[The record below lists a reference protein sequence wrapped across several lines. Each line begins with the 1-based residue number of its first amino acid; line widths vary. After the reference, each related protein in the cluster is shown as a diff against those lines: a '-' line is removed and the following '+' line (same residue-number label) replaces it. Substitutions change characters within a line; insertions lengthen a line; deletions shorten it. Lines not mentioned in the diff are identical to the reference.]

1 MNESISRSISAV
13 IGKGSVNHNRRIFTA
28 HNVDS
33 SRSVLNHEY
42 TFMDIRDAYHHL
54 FDEALER
61 YNKKQTRSDRIIQ
74 DYYEKIRTG
83 KQEKPFYEVII
94 QIGNK
99 DDMNVQSEYGKLAE
113 TILDEYMQSFQARN
127 PNLFVYSAHLHM
139 DEETPH
145 LHIDFIPYTT
155 NSKRGLDTRVSLKQ
169 ALANQGFKG
178 GTRND
183 TEWNQ
188 WILSE
193 KEILSKIME
202 KHHVKWKQLG
212 THEQHLNVLDYKKK
226 MRSQEVEELNHEIN
240 TLSSTKQELQNN
252 IISIQK
258 QMTIIKEE
266 EKEFQHYTKEIT
278 DENFWN
284 IPEPTKLMS
293 AKSYHS
299 KVVIPFI
306 TSIKKAINRMIK
318 KYLALSQE
326 VNQLKQSIF
335 PLKIKVNELN
345 NQIDYLIDENM
356 EQKNIIRRIQK
367 AIGYQA
373 FNKILDE
380 LRNRKDKNH
389 DKEKQFK

>member
-1 MNESISRSISAV
+1 MNEPISRSISAV
-13 IGKGSVNHNRRIFTA
+13 IGKGSVSHNRRNFTA

-33 SRSVLNHEY
+33 ARSVLNHEY

-99 DDMNVQSEYGKLAE
+99 DDMNVQSKYGKLSE
-113 TILDEYMQSFQARN
+113 TILDEYMQTFQTRN

-155 NSKRGLDTRVSLKQ
+155 NSNRGLDTRVSLKQ

-178 GTRND
+178 GTRSD

-193 KEILSKIME
+193 KETLSKIME
-202 KHHVKWKQLG
+202 KHRVKWQQLG

-240 TLSSTKQELQNN
+240 ALSSTKQELQNN
-252 IISIQK
+252 ITSIQK

-266 EKEFQHYTKEIT
+266 EKEFQHYTKEIK
-278 DENFWN
+278 DDDFWN
-284 IPEPTKLMS
+284 IPEPNKLMS
-293 AKSYHS
+293 AKSYHN
-299 KVVIPFI
+299 KIVIPFI

-335 PLKIKVNELN
+335 PLKMKVNELN
-345 NQIDYLIDENM
+345 NQIDHLIDENM
-356 EQKNIIRRIQK
+356 EQKNIIRKIQK
-367 AIGYQA
+367 AISYQA

-380 LRNRKDKNH
+380 SRSRKDKNY
-389 DKEKQFK
+389 DKEK

>member
-1 MNESISRSISAV
+1 M
-13 IGKGSVNHNRRIFTA
+13 
-28 HNVDS
+28 
-33 SRSVLNHEY
+33 L
-42 TFMDIRDAYHHL
+42 TF
-54 FDEALER
+54 
-61 YNKKQTRSDRIIQ
+61 QTRN
-74 DYYEKIRTG
+74 T
-83 KQEKPFYEVII
+83 
-94 QIGNK
+94 
-99 DDMNVQSEYGKLAE
+99 
-113 TILDEYMQSFQARN
+113 
-127 PNLFVYSAHLHM
+127 NLFVYSAHLHM

-178 GTRND
+178 GTRSD

-193 KEILSKIME
+193 KETLSKIME
-202 KHHVKWKQLG
+202 KHHVKWQQLG

-226 MRSQEVEELNHEIN
+226 MRSQEVEELNHEIHV
-240 TLSSTKQELQNN
+240 LSSTKQELQNN
-252 IISIQK
+252 ITSIQK

-278 DENFWN
+278 DDDFWN
-284 IPEPTKLMS
+284 IPEPNKLMS

-299 KVVIPFI
+299 KIVIPFI
-306 TSIKKAINRMIK
+306 TSIKKAINQMIK

-335 PLKIKVNELN
+335 PLKMKVNELN
-345 NQIDYLIDENM
+345 NQIDHLIDENM

-373 FNKILDE
+373 FTKILDE
-380 LRNRKDKNH
+380 SRSRKDKNY
-389 DKEKQFK
+389 DKEK

>member
-1 MNESISRSISAV
+1 MNEPISRSISAV
-13 IGKGSVNHNRRIFTA
+13 IGKGSVNHNRRNFTA

-61 YNKKQTRSDRIIQ
+61 YNKKQIRSDRIIQ

-113 TILDEYMQSFQARN
+113 TILDEYMLTFQTRN
-127 PNLFVYSAHLHM
+127 TNLFVYSAHLHM

-178 GTRND
+178 GTRSD

-193 KEILSKIME
+193 KETLSKIME
-202 KHHVKWKQLG
+202 KHHVKWQQLG

-226 MRSQEVEELNHEIN
+226 MRSQEVEELNHEIHV
-240 TLSSTKQELQNN
+240 LSSTKQELQNN
-252 IISIQK
+252 ITSIQK

-278 DENFWN
+278 DDDFWN
-284 IPEPTKLMS
+284 IPEPNKLMS

-299 KVVIPFI
+299 KIVIPFI
-306 TSIKKAINRMIK
+306 TSIKKAINQMIK

-335 PLKIKVNELN
+335 PLKMKVNELN
-345 NQIDYLIDENM
+345 NQIDHLIDENM

-373 FNKILDE
+373 FTKILDE
-380 LRNRKDKNH
+380 SRSRKDKNY
-389 DKEKQFK
+389 DKEK

>member
-1 MNESISRSISAV
+1 MNEPISRSISAV
-13 IGKGSVNHNRRIFTA
+13 IGKGSVNHNRRNFTA

-61 YNKKQTRSDRIIQ
+61 YNKKQIRSDRIIQ

-113 TILDEYMQSFQARN
+113 TILDEYMLTFQTRN
-127 PNLFVYSAHLHM
+127 TNLFVYSAHLHM

-178 GTRND
+178 GTRSD

-193 KEILSKIME
+193 KETLSKIME
-202 KHHVKWKQLG
+202 KHHVKWQQLG

-226 MRSQEVEELNHEIN
+226 MRSQEVEELNHEIHV
-240 TLSSTKQELQNN
+240 LSSTKQELQNN
-252 IISIQK
+252 ITSIQK

-278 DENFWN
+278 DDDFWN
-284 IPEPTKLMS
+284 IPEPNKLMS

-299 KVVIPFI
+299 KIVIPFI
-306 TSIKKAINRMIK
+306 TSIKKAINQMIK

-335 PLKIKVNELN
+335 PLKMKVNELN
-345 NQIDYLIDENM
+345 NQIDHLIDENM

-373 FNKILDE
+373 FTKILDE
-380 LRNRKDKNH
+380 SRR
-389 DKEKQFK
+389 

>member
-1 MNESISRSISAV
+1 MKEFISRSISAV
-13 IGKGSVNHNRRIFTA
+13 IGKGSVNHNRRNFTA

-42 TFMDIRDAYHHL
+42 TFMDIHDAYHHL
-54 FDEALER
+54 FDETLER
-61 YNKKQTRSDRIIQ
+61 YNRKQTRSDRIIQ

-113 TILDEYMQSFQARN
+113 TILDEYMLTFQTRN

-169 ALANQGFKG
+169 ALGNQGFKG
-178 GTRND
+178 GTRSD

-193 KEILSKIME
+193 KETLSKIME
-202 KHHVKWKQLG
+202 KHHVKWQQLG
-212 THEQHLNVLDYKKK
+212 THEQHLNVLEYKKK
-226 MRSQEVEELNHEIN
+226 MRSHEGEELNHEIN
-240 TLSSTKQELQNN
+240 VLSSTKQELQNN
-252 IISIQK
+252 ITSIQK

-278 DENFWN
+278 DDDFWN
-284 IPEPTKLMS
+284 IPEPNKLMS
-293 AKSYHS
+293 AKSYHN
-299 KVVIPFI
+299 KIVIPFI

-335 PLKIKVNELN
+335 PLKMKVNELN
-345 NQIDYLIDENM
+345 NQIDHLLNENM

-367 AIGYQA
+367 AIGYHA

-380 LRNRKDKNH
+380 SRSRKDMNY
-389 DKEKQFK
+389 DKEK

>member
-1 MNESISRSISAV
+1 MNEPISRSISAV
-13 IGKGSVNHNRRIFTA
+13 IGKGSVNHNRRNFTA

-42 TFMDIRDAYHHL
+42 TFMDIHDAYHHL

-113 TILDEYMQSFQARN
+113 TILDEYMFTFQTRN

-155 NSKRGLDTRVSLKQ
+155 DSKRGLDTRVSLKQ

-178 GTRND
+178 GTRSD

-193 KEILSKIME
+193 KETLSKIME
-202 KHHVKWKQLG
+202 KHHVKWQQLG

-240 TLSSTKQELQNN
+240 ALSSTKQELQNN
-252 IISIQK
+252 ITSIQK

-266 EKEFQHYTKEIT
+266 EKEFQHYTKEIK
-278 DENFWN
+278 DDDFWN
-284 IPEPTKLMS
+284 IAEPNKLMS

-299 KVVIPFI
+299 KIVIPFI

-326 VNQLKQSIF
+326 VKQLKQSIF
-335 PLKIKVNELN
+335 PLKMKVNELN
-345 NQIDYLIDENM
+345 NQIDHLIDENM

-380 LRNRKDKNH
+380 SRSRKDKNYE
-389 DKEKQFK
+389 KEK

>member
-1 MNESISRSISAV
+1 
-13 IGKGSVNHNRRIFTA
+13 
-28 HNVDS
+28 
-33 SRSVLNHEY
+33 
-42 TFMDIRDAYHHL
+42 
-54 FDEALER
+54 
-61 YNKKQTRSDRIIQ
+61 
-74 DYYEKIRTG
+74 
-83 KQEKPFYEVII
+83 
-94 QIGNK
+94 
-99 DDMNVQSEYGKLAE
+99 
-113 TILDEYMQSFQARN
+113 
-127 PNLFVYSAHLHM
+127 
-139 DEETPH
+139 
-145 LHIDFIPYTT
+145 
-155 NSKRGLDTRVSLKQ
+155 
-169 ALANQGFKG
+169 
-178 GTRND
+178 
-183 TEWNQ
+183 
-188 WILSE
+188 
-193 KEILSKIME
+193 ME
-202 KHHVKWKQLG
+202 KYHVKWQQLG

-226 MRSQEVEELNHEIN
+226 MRSQEIEELNHEIN

-335 PLKIKVNELN
+335 PLKMKVNELN

-380 LRNRKDKNH
+380 SRNRKDMKH
-389 DKEKQFK
+389 DKEK

>member
-1 MNESISRSISAV
+1 MNEPISRSISAV
-13 IGKGSVNHNRRIFTA
+13 IGKGSVNHNRRNFTA

-54 FDEALER
+54 FDEALEC

-113 TILDEYMQSFQARN
+113 TILDEYMLTFQARN

-169 ALANQGFKG
+169 ALVNQGFKG
-178 GTRND
+178 GTRSD

-193 KEILSKIME
+193 KETLSKIME
-202 KHHVKWKQLG
+202 KHHVKWQQLG

-240 TLSSTKQELQNN
+240 VLSSTKQELQNN
-252 IISIQK
+252 ITSIQK

-278 DENFWN
+278 DDDFWN
-284 IPEPTKLMS
+284 IPEPNKLMS

-335 PLKIKVNELN
+335 PLKMKVNELN
-345 NQIDYLIDENM
+345 NQINHLIDENM

-380 LRNRKDKNH
+380 SRSRKDKNY
-389 DKEKQFK
+389 DKEK

>member
-13 IGKGSVNHNRRIFTA
+13 IGKGSVNHNRRNFTA

-54 FDEALER
+54 FDKALER

-113 TILDEYMQSFQARN
+113 TILDEYMLTFQARN

-178 GTRND
+178 GTRSD

-193 KEILSKIME
+193 KETLAKIME
-202 KHHVKWKQLG
+202 KHHVKWQQLG

-240 TLSSTKQELQNN
+240 ALSSTKQELQNN
-252 IISIQK
+252 ITSIQK

-278 DENFWN
+278 DDDFWN
-284 IPEPTKLMS
+284 IPEPNKLMS
-293 AKSYHS
+293 AKSYHN
-299 KVVIPFI
+299 KIVIPFI

-335 PLKIKVNELN
+335 PLKMKVNELN
-345 NQIDYLIDENM
+345 NQIDHLIDENM

-380 LRNRKDKNH
+380 SRNRKDKNY
-389 DKEKQFK
+389 DKEK